1 MASTK
6 RKADPWHVVGSTR
19 ASKRLMWV
27 MKKTRSDKAKKPKE
41 KHVSL
46 VERMDDACYALV
58 KPAPDKET
66 GRRYAR
72 SSSPLCF
79 SK

>member
-1 MASTK
+1 
-6 RKADPWHVVGSTR
+6 
-19 ASKRLMWV
+19 

-46 VERMDDACYALV
+46 IERMDDACYVV

-72 SSSPLCF
+72 GQARRYASRSEHRQNGRTA
-79 SK
+79 

>member
-1 MASTK
+1 
-6 RKADPWHVVGSTR
+6 
-19 ASKRLMWV
+19 

-66 GRRYAR
+66 GR
-72 SSSPLCF
+72 
-79 SK
+79 